1 MATGNRV
8 DKVVLLIMAR
18 YARPKLQ
25 FFAKCH
31 MFDSDGNPAELL
43 PDPPCTATL
52 SIGPSRLS
60 GCMHSVHVVTSDELA
75 AELAKVGTDW
85 ALRPLTW
92 SIPAQ
97 RPLLCHLVTAI
108 GPLFEKKSRKKTKKK
123 ASAGDDDYDVDDM
136 DLPVAN
142 PLSIGSKVG
151 RSGSHEPASS
161 GSEEGASPEGST
173 AVGDHSGEGAAEED
187 LFGDLAP
194 DELDAMEEELLGDA
208 PDEWA
213 DLLEEL
219 ADSDSVSGVSSG
231 SDGQGD
237 SAAASE
243 EEAGEIEE
251 AVCFAAETAKACNVD
266 ILGCISCPVDPLCV
280 KPSSVGSLIFRR
292 RHPLIGGVYSA
303 AVDCIQ
309 TAGLLP
315 SHDTSSAMQATSS
328 CSSGYAAVQLSLAQ
342 PQSAR
347 KSWVCSTR
355 RCSETS
361 LACLDGRLIELGV
374 FALCWVCSPYL
385 CMHCIYVQLQKQV
398 ILRR

>member
-1 MATGNRV
+1 MEHPGAAA
-8 DKVVLLIMAR
+8 IAC
-18 YARPKLQ
+18 P
-25 FFAKCH
+25 
-31 MFDSDGNPAELL
+31 SDYSYRA
-43 PDPPCTATL
+43 
-52 SIGPSRLS
+52 
-60 GCMHSVHVVTSDELA
+60 
-75 AELAKVGTDW
+75 
-85 ALRPLTW
+85 ALR
-92 SIPAQ
+92 
-97 RPLLCHLVTAI
+97 
-108 GPLFEKKSRKKTKKK
+108 KKSREKKEK
-123 ASAGDDDYDVDDM
+123 ASAGDGDYDVDDI
-136 DLPVAN
+136 PVAN
-142 PLSIGSKVG
+142 PLSIGSKAG

-161 GSEEGASPEGST
+161 NNEEGASPEGST

-194 DELDAMEEELLGDA
+194 DEVDAALEELLGDA

-213 DLLEEL
+213 DLLEEP

-243 EEAGEIEE
+243 EEAGEMEE

-266 ILGCISCPVDPLCV
+266 VLGYTSCPVDPLCV
-280 KPSSVGSLIFRR
+280 KPIIGKIIDFRR

-315 SHDTSSAMQATSS
+315 SDDTSSAMQATSS
-328 CSSGYAAVQLSLAQ
+328 CSSGYAAVRLNLAQ
-342 PQSAR
+342 PQSASE
-347 KSWVCSTR
+347 SWVCSTR

-361 LACLDGRLIELGV
+361 LACLDGRLTELGV

-398 ILRR
+398 SHRR